1 MNQMVREGLIT
12 TSCWL
17 GVGLILSLGMRA
29 KAPQWRLLMSLL
41 AASVLIKS
49 LFTGLQF
56 GGEFSLAWLTTG
68 AIWGMLVGST
78 LLLWLMRLGSNFRLW
93 IGLSCLAAMLVLVNL
108 FPDNPYF
115 ALTLKAWFQ
124 GRLLHFNDL
133 MKWASFLWL
142 PFAMAWVLQNQ
153 FVTRITKRPI

>member
-1 MNQMVREGLIT
+1 
-12 TSCWL
+12 
-17 GVGLILSLGMRA
+17 
-29 KAPQWRLLMSLL
+29 
-41 AASVLIKS
+41 
-49 LFTGLQF
+49 
-56 GGEFSLAWLTTG
+56 
-68 AIWGMLVGST
+68 MLVGSA
-78 LLLWLMRLGSNFRLW
+78 LLLWAIRWGNNYRLW
-93 IGLSCLAAMLVLVNL
+93 IGLSCLAAMLVLVNF

-133 MKWASFLWL
+133 MKWGSFLWL